1 MSLESDPNRYRSVW
15 ADAPRAHRIIAK
27 LGVFAGVD
35 AMVQDMGLNWPT
47 AAAIGAAATVAFGV
61 AVRHGESEPPQL

>member
-1 MSLESDPNRYRSVW
+1 MSVESDQDQYRSAW

-35 AMVQDMGLNWPT
+35 AIVQDMGLNWST
-47 AAAIGAAATVAFGV
+47 AAVVGAAATVAFGI
-61 AVRHGESEPPQL
+61 AIRHDESEPPQL